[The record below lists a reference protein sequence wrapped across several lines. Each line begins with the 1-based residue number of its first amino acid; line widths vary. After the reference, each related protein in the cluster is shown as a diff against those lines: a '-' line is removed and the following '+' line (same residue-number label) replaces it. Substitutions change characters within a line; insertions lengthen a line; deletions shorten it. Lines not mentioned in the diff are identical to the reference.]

1 MHLSVRTQTGR
12 VKRFHFLYKSGNF
25 RIVLSRR
32 QVNERLL
39 NIAYYIRCLSSY
51 NMTNKNKISTIVF
64 SVYIL
69 LAFYVFG
76 GGIINLLVGYRTW
89 RAVGANEF
97 PEFHQIDSSLIIPLF
112 VIFFFLSFIPQILLF
127 WFRPIVIPKW
137 LVWLALLFNFITLVS
152 TIIIQIPI
160 QVELDKQSSL
170 ELIERLISTDF
181 IYRRIPMFLMAIVN
195 FIMLYDVVKQS
206 GNNPKTAA

>member
-1 MHLSVRTQTGR
+1 
-12 VKRFHFLYKSGNF
+12 
-25 RIVLSRR
+25 
-32 QVNERLL
+32 
-39 NIAYYIRCLSSY
+39 
-51 NMTNKNKISTIVF
+51 MTNKNKISTIVF

-69 LAFYVFG
+69 LVFYVFG
-76 GGIINLLVGYRTW
+76 GGIVNSLVAYRTW

-97 PEFHQIDSSLIIPLF
+97 PEFHQIDSTLIIPLF

-127 WFRPIVIPKW
+127 WFRPMVIPRW
-137 LVWLALLFNFITLVS
+137 LVWLALIFNLITLVS

-160 QVELDKQSSL
+160 QVELDKQFSL

-195 FIMLYDVVKQS
+195 FTMLYKVVKHA
-206 GNNPKTAA
+206 GNNPNLST